1 MSTATAIN
9 HTAEPWYVLRDRD
22 QRTGVTV
29 HGGKKFDDQCDES
42 PTIMR
47 GVASVACDGNSRH
60 AIAEANA
67 VRAVACVNACEG
79 LEDPRKFIQCAKA
92 VARLLD
98 GKDLGEMS
106 KYVLERAIGDLR
118 ETMNLP

>member
-1 MSTATAIN
+1 MNTTTAIK

-42 PTIMR
+42 PTLLR

-67 VRAVACVNACEG
+67 VRAVICVNACEG
-79 LEDPRKFIQCAKA
+79 LEDPCKFIQCAKA
-92 VARLLD
+92 IARILD
-98 GKDLGEMS
+98 GKEPGEMS
-106 KYVLERAIGDLR
+106 RYVLERAVSDLR
-118 ETMNLP
+118 EIMGLP